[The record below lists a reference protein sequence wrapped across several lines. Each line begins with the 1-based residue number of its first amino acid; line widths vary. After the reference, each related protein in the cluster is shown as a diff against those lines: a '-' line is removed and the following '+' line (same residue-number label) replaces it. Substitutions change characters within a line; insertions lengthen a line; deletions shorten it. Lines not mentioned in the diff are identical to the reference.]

1 MAEKS
6 KRQPETRISEAN
18 IAASIWKNK
27 SSDGGHYYTVTVSR
41 WYKKDSQEGREF
53 TSVLGFHDL
62 PNAAIVMMKAHNWI
76 RRAISKLEDLED
88 QEGTAATGT
97 DG

>member
-1 MAEKS
+1 MAKES

-18 IAASIWKNK
+18 VTASIWKNK
-27 SSDGGHYYTVTVSR
+27 GSEGPYFTTTVSR
-41 WYKKDSQEGREF
+41 WYKKDGQEGREF

-88 QEGTAATGT
+88 QEGTATGT

>member
-6 KRQPETRISEAN
+6 KRQPETRISEGN
-18 IAASIWKNK
+18 ITASIWKNK
-27 SSDGGHYYTVTVSR
+27 SSDDGHYYTVTVSR
-41 WYKKDSQEGREF
+41 WYKKAGQEGREY

-62 PNAAIVMMKAHNWI
+62 PNASIVQMKAHNWI
-76 RRAISKLEDLED
+76 RRTIAKEEEEP
-88 QEGTAATGT
+88 EGQKSEATGT